1 MKNKC
6 HMGRKTL
13 WEKKKEKLL
22 VTSNFFF
29 SHNVLHNYVSLVCQN
44 VVLCGNGLREELST
58 ILSSN
63 LKMSATSLSL
73 EQSQICCLGKGCI
86 PKC

>member
-1 MKNKC
+1 MPYGAKNIV
-6 HMGRKTL
+6 G
-13 WEKKKEKLL
+13 KKKGKIAC
-22 VTSNFFF
+22 
-29 SHNVLHNYVSLVCQN
+29 HNVLHNYVSLVCQN

-73 EQSQICCLGKGCI
+73 EQSQICCLGKG
-86 PKC
+86 